1 MKEKEKFFED
11 KFINEKGEKDENIV
25 IMKCNEK
32 NLSFQKKNYPSIL
45 EHCIAKWEWD
55 LIADEANCVI
65 GNAYHLRKLEE
76 NVEIPEYM
84 NVSFWILFIFSLIG
98 FIFLIIYTQFEK
110 FNEIAVYIVLG
121 LTIICSCIIIA
132 LMIYNYFRKL
142 KDEKTIDE
150 FIIEGMDEYMKI
162 LNKNFKNIVFFRYNH
177 ENLEIELTLLKKTRL

>member
-1 MKEKEKFFED
+1 
-11 KFINEKGEKDENIV
+11 
-25 IMKCNEK
+25 MKCNEK
-32 NLSFQKKNYPSIL
+32 NLSFQKKNYPSTL
-45 EHCIAKWEWD
+45 EHCISKWEWD

-132 LMIYNYFRKL
+132 LMI
-142 KDEKTIDE
+142 
-150 FIIEGMDEYMKI
+150 
-162 LNKNFKNIVFFRYNH
+162 
-177 ENLEIELTLLKKTRL
+177 